1 MIVLYSLLFLLSF
14 PVILFGIITV
24 IKPFWIVKSRK
35 YAGLVILGGF
45 ILFIGSLI
53 GAFNSIPEEASK
65 PPKVEAEKEAKKE
78 EPEEKEPEEEEEEE
92 EPEPE
97 PEPEP
102 APKPPKKSDE
112 KAKAEEY
119 REFSG
124 NLISRVGFAMQL
136 VGQGFTEWGQ
146 GKTSSRG
153 LVVQGLKELENEV
166 KELDNLDP
174 PKNKQ
179 KAHKRLVKL
188 VTGYRDTVKKA
199 LHAADSDDAVTL
211 LEMSLKM
218 QELNDQIEDVVID
231 VQK

>member
-1 MIVLYSLLFLLSF
+1 MDQEKKEQAPKTKKSNKMKWWIIGIAAFVFLAALGQAIEEIIEEQKEKKIVQ
-14 PVILFGIITV
+14 
-24 IKPFWIVKSRK
+24 
-35 YAGLVILGGF
+35 A
-45 ILFIGSLI
+45 
-53 GAFNSIPEEASK
+53 EE
-65 PPKVEAEKEAKKE
+65 EAKKEE
-78 EPEEKEPEEEEEEE
+78 EPEEKEPEEEEE

-199 LHAADSDDAVTL
+199 LHAADNDDAVTL